1 MPEIDIT
8 CAPAS
13 LARQGKLGDAIVELI
28 KTARAGNDPISTDE
42 VLRTLAGNIATV
54 LVMEIAAA
62 DRPRHAATVTT
73 MIDGF
78 LAKWRREKET
88 H

>member
-1 MPEIDIT
+1 MPKLDIT
-8 CAPAS
+8 TDPLS
-13 LARQGKLGDAIVELI
+13 LRRQAQLGDAIVELI
-28 KTARAGNDPISTDE
+28 KAARADADPISTDE

-54 LVMEIAAA
+54 PVTQVTPFDRQRRVDAVAGMIA
-62 DRPRHAATVTT
+62 
-73 MIDGF
+73 GF